1 MNNKFNKDDVV
12 LYKNGDTYEL
22 GVISIVVCRIQ
33 MPGKEWREPLCT
45 LKKEH
50 EQYVIGYDYLVFY
63 HTGNTTALTSEELLI
78 PINNTYA
85 FTIIRKSVED
95 GIRYSPARQLASR
108 ILGQTE
114 LYGEFYY
121 RMEDW
126 LTKFLEGDEH
136 DLPSGIESEYLRMA
150 LRVEVRNY
158 FDSNNAIGVEPEDIE
173 NVINELFKSFSQ
185 NVFNTDFI
193 WDTVRDYI
201 DRNNIK
207 CESENE

>member
-33 MPGKEWREPLCT
+33 MPGKEWREPLCI

-63 HTGNTTALTSEELLI
+63 HTGNTTALTPEELLI
-78 PINNTYA
+78 PINNIYA

-95 GIRYSPARQLASR
+95 GIKYSPARQMASR
-108 ILGQTE
+108 MLGQTE

-121 RMEDW
+121 KMEDW

-136 DLPSGIESEYLRMA
+136 DLPSGIDKEYLKCA
-150 LRVEVRNY
+150 LRIEMSNY
-158 FDSNNAIGVEPEDIE
+158 LDDYDLEYDSDLIE
-173 NVINELFKSFSQ
+173 SFVDTLLQ
-185 NVFNTDFI
+185 GEVFNRYFI
-193 WDTVRDYI
+193 EETI
-201 DRNNIK
+201 NNYLK
-207 CESENE
+207 KKGVL

>member
-22 GVISIVVCRIQ
+22 GVINTVLCRVQ
-33 MPGKEWREPLCT
+33 MFGKEWRVPLR
-45 LKKEH
+45 LLEDDQ
-50 EQYVIGYDYLVFY
+50 ELYIVGYDYFVFY

-78 PINNTYA
+78 PIKNIYA
-85 FTIIRKSVED
+85 FNVIRKSVED
-95 GIRYSPARQLASR
+95 DIKYSPARQIASR

-121 RMEDW
+121 KMEDW

-136 DLPSGIESEYLRMA
+136 GLPKGIESEYLRMA
-150 LRVEVRNY
+150 LRVEVRDY
-158 FDSNNAIGVEPEDIE
+158 FDAHNAIDVESEDIE
-173 NVINELFKSFSQ
+173 NVINELFKNFSQ

-201 DRNNIK
+201 DKNNIK
-207 CESENE
+207 CESEEK